1 MPNYYLFTIGC
12 QMNQAEAERLE
23 SLLFQK
29 GYFPVESAEQ
39 ADLVLLVS
47 CAVRESA
54 EDRITNRLA
63 LLKRLKAKRPS
74 LRVALTGCMVEE
86 NLPAMQRRFPMVDHF
101 FSAGA
106 LPDFLDELPRDILP
120 QAPGVAVNVP
130 IIQGCDNFCSY
141 CIVPYRR
148 GRETSRPLEDI
159 VAEVTELVRRGAR
172 EVTLLGQNVNAWG
185 HDLRTPPRIPLDL
198 PLIKGETERPE
209 LADLLEAVD
218 AIDSLHRIR
227 FLTNHPKDMSLRL
240 VAAMASLPKVCPSLN
255 LPVQA
260 GDDELLRRMR
270 RGYTVDEYRTLVE
283 SIRQKIPDIALTTD
297 VIVGF
302 PGETDEQFL
311 NTRHLIEDLR
321 FDAVHLAAYSPRPGT
336 EAEEKFADDV
346 PREEKARRLADLEAL
361 QQKIAAEINA
371 AYVGTTAEVLV
382 EGEHKGKW
390 RGRERHGKLV
400 FFKAKADVLGQ
411 LVTVRITNAGPW
423 SLQGEPVI
431 EDSKENQ

>member
-1 MPNYYLFTIGC
+1 MPNYYIFTIGC

-23 SLLFQK
+23 SLLGQK

-54 EDRITNRLA
+54 EDRITNRLS
-63 LLKRLKAKRPS
+63 LLKRLKAQRPS

-86 NLPAMQRRFPMVDHF
+86 DLPAMKRRFPMVDHF

-106 LPDFLDELPRDILP
+106 LPAFLDEIPQDILP
-120 QAPGVAVNVP
+120 QKPAVAVNVP

-148 GRETSRPLEDI
+148 GRETSRPMEDI
-159 VAEVTELVRRGAR
+159 AAEVKELVRRGAR

-185 HDLRTPPRIPLDL
+185 HDLPGKPD
-198 PLIKGETERPE
+198 
-209 LADLLEAVD
+209 LADLLAAVSAVD
-218 AIDSLHRIR
+218 GLYRIR
-227 FLTNHPKDMSLRL
+227 FLTNHPKDMSPRL

-260 GDDELLRRMR
+260 GDDEVLRRMR
-270 RGYTVDEYRTLVE
+270 RGYSARDYRALVG
-283 SIRQKIPDIALTTD
+283 SIRLGLPGIALTTD

-302 PGETDEQFL
+302 PGETEEQFL
-311 NTRHLIEDLR
+311 NTRRLIEDLR

-346 PREEKARRLADLEAL
+346 TREDKARRLANLEAL
-361 QQKIAAEINA
+361 QQKIALEINA
-371 AYVGTTAEVLV
+371 ANIGATVEVLV

-400 FFKAKADVLGQ
+400 FFKDKANVLGQ
-411 LVTVRITNAGPW
+411 LVTVRITTAGPW
-423 SLQGEPVI
+423 SLQGEPVKNTI
-431 EDSKENQ
+431 NNPIIPTSNGLNEENQ

>member
-1 MPNYYLFTIGC
+1 
-12 QMNQAEAERLE
+12 MNQAEAERLE
-23 SLLFQK
+23 SLLCQK

-54 EDRITNRLA
+54 EDRITNRLS
-63 LLKRLKAKRPS
+63 LLKRLKAQRPS

-86 NLPAMQRRFPMVDHF
+86 ALPAMKRRFPMVDHF

-106 LPDFLDELPRDILP
+106 LPEFLDEIPRDILP

-159 VAEVTELVRRGAR
+159 IAEVQELVRRGAR

-185 HDLRTPPRIPLDL
+185 HDLPSKPD
-198 PLIKGETERPE
+198 
-209 LADLLEAVD
+209 LADLLAAASVVD
-218 AIDSLHRIR
+218 GLRRIR
-227 FLTNHPKDMSLRL
+227 FLTNHPKDMSPRL

-260 GDDELLRRMR
+260 GDDEVLRRMR
-270 RGYTVDEYRTLVE
+270 RGYFVAEYRALVE
-283 SIRQKIPDIALTTD
+283 SIRQGLPDIGLTTD

-302 PGETDEQFL
+302 PGETEEQFL
-311 NTRHLIEDLR
+311 NTRRLIEDLR

-336 EAEEKFADDV
+336 EAEEKFTDDV
-346 PREEKARRLADLEAL
+346 TREDKARRLAHLEAL
-361 QQKIAAEINA
+361 QQKIASEINS
-371 AYVGTTAEVLV
+371 AYIGSTVEVLV

-400 FFKAKADVLGQ
+400 FFKGKADVLGQ
-411 LVTVRITNAGPW
+411 LVTVRITTAGPW
-423 SLQGEPVI
+423 SLQGEPVAEI
-431 EDSKENQ
+431 SKENQ